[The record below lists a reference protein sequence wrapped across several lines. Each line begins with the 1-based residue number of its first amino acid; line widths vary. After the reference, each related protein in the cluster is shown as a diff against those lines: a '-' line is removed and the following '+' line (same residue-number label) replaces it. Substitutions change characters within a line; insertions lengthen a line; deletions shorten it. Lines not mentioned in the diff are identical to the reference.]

1 MLAGRT
7 RSPPGIPVQ
16 GLRSTGWCFHT
27 GGQETYLWISISTP
41 ARSLIHC
48 CISSY
53 ACCCFGSCISVE
65 MVCSAARCLL
75 FYAFTNRVLGRE
87 SAGFPKGAQQKAHPP
102 PTPQGLVDCPAG
114 PLQVV
119 AWLCASV
126 SPSVKQGE
134 WRAGES
140 ALLKFRTR
148 QHSWPL
154 RDRRVERKSDALR
167 IKWCSQHTPRSAGSS
182 CGGLRKKL
190 MRQSRLQIRGGLCAA
205 PPLQMMNLRTWGAGA
220 GTLETCER
228 LNWPRGKRRLE
239 YKSALRKRKWR
250 SDCQPAKDLPR
261 PSWLYR
267 GPNFKG
273 SVDSFS
279 G

>member
-126 SPSVKQGE
+126 SPSVKQVVG
-134 WRAGES
+134 WDGV
-140 ALLKFRTR
+140 R
-148 QHSWPL
+148 QSL
-154 RDRRVERKSDALR
+154 GSFQKSMRVESGHGGRHGREAHTLPVEKKSLKASWR
-167 IKWCSQHTPRSAGSS
+167 RRHEAWAAG
-182 CGGLRKKL
+182 G
-190 MRQSRLQIRGGLCAA
+190 
-205 PPLQMMNLRTWGAGA
+205 
-220 GTLETCER
+220 
-228 LNWPRGKRRLE
+228 
-239 YKSALRKRKWR
+239 
-250 SDCQPAKDLPR
+250 
-261 PSWLYR
+261 
-267 GPNFKG
+267 
-273 SVDSFS
+273 
-279 G
+279 